1 MNSRQ
6 SMSKLLNQLLDSTLD
21 RNDKEIIFSLI
32 VELEYQ
38 INAQREVVAEMV
50 AGVQKIAED
59 VDKMVK
65 MLEEK

>member
-38 INAQREVVAEMV
+38 VNAQKEVIAEMV
-50 AGVQKIAED
+50 EGMQNIAKHVEA
-59 VDKMVK
+59 MVK